1 MTLIIDTCN
10 VLHRTG
16 ILPPELA
23 GIDEQGLVNLVLSS
37 RYSGRGAILACD
49 GKPRDR
55 AISRDA
61 PGITLH
67 FPPPGG
73 TADDL
78 IMALIERSSA
88 PKRLL
93 VVSSDRS
100 VIAAARK
107 RRCRILDSDAFL
119 AHLAHDAVRSGRK
132 KQVADQTSD
141 DATESLGVED
151 WIDHFEVDDQL
162 KALGA
167 SAPPPPRP
175 QEPED
180 TATPDDDTTSPS
192 SPPPPPTPEPWESL
206 DTDELLR
213 RYERG
218 GDEPGTQA

>member
-23 GIDEQGLVNLVLSS
+23 GIDERGLVSLVLSS
-37 RYSGRGAILACD
+37 RYRNRGAILACD

-55 AISRDA
+55 AISRGT

-67 FPPPGG
+67 FPRPGE
-73 TADDL
+73 TADEL
-78 IMALIERSSA
+78 IMALIARSSA

-93 VVSSDRS
+93 VITSDREVAS
-100 VIAAARK
+100 AARK
-107 RRCRILDSDAFL
+107 RRCRILDSDSFL
-119 AHLAHDAVRSGRK
+119 GHLAHDADRSARNHT
-132 KQVADQTSD
+132 DQTVLEESG
-141 DATESLGVED
+141 SLGVED
-151 WIDHFEVDDQL
+151 WIDQFQLDDQL
-162 KALGA
+162 KGLAA
-167 SAPPPPRP
+167 SEPPPPRP
-175 QEPED
+175 RETED
-180 TATPDDDTTSPS
+180 TEPAEGDPAL
-192 SPPPPPTPEPWESL
+192 PPKPPTPPSQEPWEAL

>member
-23 GIDEQGLVNLVLSS
+23 GIDESGLVKLLLTS
-37 RYSGRGAILACD
+37 RYGRRGAVLACD

-55 AISRDA
+55 AISRDT
-61 PGITLH
+61 PGVTLH
-67 FPPPGG
+67 FPRPGE
-73 TADDL
+73 TADEL

-93 VVSSDRS
+93 VVTSDREVAS
-100 VIAAARK
+100 AARK
-107 RRCRILDSDAFL
+107 RRCRILDSDSFL
-119 AHLAHDAVRSGRK
+119 AHLAHDAGRAGRNP
-132 KQVADQTSD
+132 VAGQTAGDQA
-141 DATESLGVED
+141 DALGVED
-151 WIDHFEVDDQL
+151 WIDQFQLDDQL
-162 KALGA
+162 KALTA
-167 SAPPPPRP
+167 SEPPPPP
-175 QEPED
+175 SPEPED
-180 TATPDDDTTSPS
+180 TDDPDRDATA
-192 SPPPPPTPEPWESL
+192 PPEPPRPPASEPWEAL